1 MNNDYVAKAAHKFG
15 ICLIEGGAQYLNPV
29 MGKDLRFKQY
39 FNTLID
45 SCGEHVMSHSLAR

>member
-29 MGKDLRFKQY
+29 MGKDLRFQQY
-39 FNTLID
+39 FNTLIG